1 MSEQIWSTK
10 INVRSVSTSPI
21 IKLLNIVMAILE
33 FLVGIRRKGTLVE
46 YENKI
51 VANVEN
57 YSFWVFKN
65 SQSQLTIAKNRI
77 SAVETSTEKFFIIFK
92 ATVCT
97 IYASGVSAPTAYA
110 VKTSYK
116 EIKEKAETWIGV

>member
-1 MSEQIWSTK
+1 MSEPLWSTK
-10 INVRSVSTSPI
+10 INVRTVSTNPI
-21 IKLLNIVMAILE
+21 VKIINILMAILE
-33 FLVGIRRKGTLVE
+33 FLIGIRRKGTLVE
-46 YENKI
+46 YDNKI
-51 VANVEN
+51 VANVQK

-65 SQSQLTIAKNRI
+65 SESQLTISKDRI
-77 SAVETSTEKFFIIFK
+77 SAVETATEKFLIIFK

-116 EIKEKAETWIGV
+116 EIKEKAESWIGV